1 VIYMTQQAP
10 PDMEKI
16 KQRAAKV
23 QEICKRADAE
33 ILILD
38 DLIAQLEEK
47 IRASPLYRYR
57 LHKAKLLLCIEFD
70 PFGGDP

>member
-1 VIYMTQQAP
+1 MTQQPP
-10 PDMEKI
+10 PDMERMN
-16 KQRAAKV
+16 QRAAKV

-47 IRASPLYRYR
+47 IRASPLYSYR
-57 LHKAKLLLCIEFD
+57 LHKAKRLL
-70 PFGGDP
+70 